1 MIYFLLFTL
10 SLPCLASEV
19 TFDSNVEN
27 LYKILKKEK
36 VTNIVSAI
44 NLFDNRFFDEGQYAV
59 MFRSLSIQPSSY
71 KNPRILLFG
80 KGRKLRIGI
89 NHHIGE
95 ERNLEILQYRAK
107 SKVWELREIKFN
119 NGKVSLT
126 KANPSICMSC
136 HGDKEIT
143 PSFKGKVDQIN
154 EYKMDYLSKG
164 RKPDVS
170 SFRKFI
176 KKDPIYSRLKN
187 LENYLR
193 NLGL

>member
-1 MIYFLLFTL
+1 
-10 SLPCLASEV
+10 V
-19 TFDSNVEN
+19 TFDSNVES
-27 LYKILKKEK
+27 LYKTLKKEK
-36 VTNIVSAI
+36 VKNIVSAI
-44 NLFDNRFFDEGQYAV
+44 KLFDNRFFEEGQYAV

-80 KGRKLRIGI
+80 KDRKLRIGI

-95 ERNLEILQYRAK
+95 ERNLEILQYRSK

-143 PSFKGKVDQIN
+143 PSFKGKVAQVN
-154 EYKMDYLSKG
+154 EYTMDHLSKG
-164 RKPDVS
+164 RMPDIS
-170 SFRKFI
+170 DFRSLI

-187 LENYLR
+187 LNGYL
-193 NLGL
+193 NGLGL